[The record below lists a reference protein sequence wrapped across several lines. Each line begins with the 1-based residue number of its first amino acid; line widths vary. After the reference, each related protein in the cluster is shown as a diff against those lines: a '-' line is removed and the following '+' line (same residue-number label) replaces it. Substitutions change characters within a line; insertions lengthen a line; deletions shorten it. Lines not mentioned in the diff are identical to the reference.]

1 MLKYY
6 ILRKSYD
13 KSVRYLL
20 AIEVMNCVKI
30 DMRDNNFLQDFIHL
44 YPKNENATI
53 FRLESKVSTT
63 KWLNRKVFVEMVKL
77 VNLRTS
83 LFSTI
88 NVDPNMKRNKQCSV

>member
-1 MLKYY
+1 M
-6 ILRKSYD
+6 I

-30 DMRDNNFLQDFIHL
+30 HMRDNNFLQDFKHL
-44 YPKNENATI
+44 YLKKENATI
-53 FRLESKVSTT
+53 FRSESKVSTS

-83 LFSTI
+83 LFRTI
-88 NVDPNMKRNKQCSV
+88 NFDPNMKRNKQCSM